1 MKPDQRRRLETSSWL
16 AVVRAYQECTRRYAQ
31 MLDHFG
37 LTIAQ
42 FDALA
47 AIARHEPEA
56 TPKSIA
62 DELLVTRGN
71 VTGLLN
77 RLRDRG
83 LISTRRNEQDGRSF
97 HCELTAE
104 GLRKLD
110 AARSATSR
118 YIEAQLAIFDSA
130 ELERTESTM
139 RRMEIHLHSLDPQL
153 LARGDDTDD
162 FSKRTT
168 A

>member
-1 MKPDQRRRLETSSWL
+1 MNPDQRRRLEASSWL
-16 AVVRAYQECTRRYAQ
+16 AVVRAYQECNRRYAQ
-31 MLDHFG
+31 MLDHFE

-77 RLRDRG
+77 RLRDRE

-97 HCELTAE
+97 HCELTTE
-104 GLRKLD
+104 GWRKLG

-118 YIEAQLAIFDSA
+118 YIKAQLAVFDSA
-130 ELERTESTM
+130 ELELTEAMM
-139 RRMEIHLHSLDPQL
+139 RRMEAHLHSLDPQR
-153 LARGDDTDD
+153 LANGNDADESTR
-162 FSKRTT
+162 RTT

>member
-1 MKPDQRRRLETSSWL
+1 MNPDERRRLEASSWL
-16 AVVRAYQECTRRYAQ
+16 AVVRAYQECNRRYAQ
-31 MLDHFG
+31 MLDHFE

-97 HCELTAE
+97 HCQLTAE
-104 GLRKLD
+104 GRRKLD

-118 YIEAQLAIFDSA
+118 YIKAQLAVFDSA
-130 ELERTESTM
+130 ELALTETMM
-139 RRMEIHLHSLDPQL
+139 RRMEVHLHSLDPHL
-153 LARGDDTDD
+153 LASGNDADDST
-162 FSKRTT
+162 KRTT